1 MNLTNYIK
9 HKPQNA
15 YALFASE
22 RAVALLP
29 KEQVSHFALS
39 VITTTCYSNTEIQRL
54 AGLYLAGS
62 SARAEQ
68 NLANLDALLKKVFS
82 I

>member
-9 HKPQNA
+9 NKPKNL

-22 RAVALLP
+22 RALTLLGS
-29 KEQVSHFALS
+29 ERTSHLAMA
-39 VITTTCYSNTEIQRL
+39 VITTTCYAHTELQRL
-54 AGLYLAGS
+54 AGLYLVGS
-62 SARAEQ
+62 SERAEQ
-68 NLANLDALLKKVFS
+68 NLANLDALLKQVFS

>member
-9 HKPQNA
+9 NKPKNT

-22 RAVALLP
+22 RALTLLG
-29 KEQVSHFALS
+29 KERTSHFAIS
-39 VITTTCYSNTEIQRL
+39 VITTTCYANTEIQQL

-68 NLANLDALLKKVFS
+68 NLANLDALLKQVFS